1 LICRNEINIKYILVF
16 FIIFLL
22 SAVTA
27 QDASSEIN
35 KVKSEKEFCD
45 SVNQKFSNFGWKR
58 IKCNPKR
65 WEIYDYSAQGSPL
78 LYQEF
83 GFDNTDKDT
92 PVNLVLCG
100 VHGDERPSIYLCFYL
115 TRYILFDNPGALK
128 NFRVVVAP
136 IVNPDGF
143 MANTRQNANGI
154 DVNRNLPTA
163 DWDEDAYN
171 VWTKT
176 DKDPRKYPGAKRGSE
191 IESRMQVDLINKYK
205 PDKIISVHAPLG
217 FLDYDGPGDQK
228 HYNLVRIEQ
237 RAKYLGLNIEANSK
251 KFVKFVD
258 YRFFPGS
265 LGNYA
270 GKERKI
276 PTYTVEFPSVRS
288 SEANNYWSALRYA
301 LIKAL
306 SFEVYD
312 GKEVN
317 PYFFTE
323 MPQRAV
329 YKEYKQAD
337 SAADNINMVKS
348 GYEEESV
355 NYWFD

>member
-1 LICRNEINIKYILVF
+1 
-16 FIIFLL
+16 
-22 SAVTA
+22 
-27 QDASSEIN
+27 
-35 KVKSEKEFCD
+35 
-45 SVNQKFSNFGWKR
+45 
-58 IKCNPKR
+58 
-65 WEIYDYSAQGSPL
+65 
-78 LYQEF
+78 
-83 GFDNTDKDT
+83 
-92 PVNLVLCG
+92 
-100 VHGDERPSIYLCFYL
+100 
-115 TRYILFDNPGALK
+115 
-128 NFRVVVAP
+128 
-136 IVNPDGF
+136 
-143 MANTRQNANGI
+143 
-154 DVNRNLPTA
+154 
-163 DWDEDAYN
+163 
-171 VWTKT
+171 
-176 DKDPRKYPGAKRGSE
+176 
-191 IESRMQVDLINKYK
+191 
-205 PDKIISVHAPLG
+205 
-217 FLDYDGPGDQK
+217 
-228 HYNLVRIEQ
+228 
-237 RAKYLGLNIEANSK
+237 LNIEANSK